1 METFAIFAAA
11 LAATTAFLIGARR
24 IVGEFAAAARRQSQI
39 DRLLHRELTDD
50 GNGSLK
56 SRIVRQGEQQA
67 VQGAQLKQAQADVGH
82 VQDTIDEQ
90 VDNFDKHSGDPHAHQ
105 PDN

>member
-1 METFAIFAAA
+1 METFALAAAA

-24 IVGEFAAAARRQSQI
+24 IIGEFAAAARRQSQI
-39 DRLLHRELTDD
+39 DRLLHRELTDT

-56 SRIVRQGEQQA
+56 SQVTRVS
-67 VQGAQLKQAQADVGH
+67 AQIDQTQSDVAH
-82 VQDTIDEQ
+82 VQDTIDEHL
-90 VDNFDKHSGDPHAHQ
+90 DDPDLHNRAPHAHQ